1 MSRRAIPFVLTLPGY
16 GWASEGSHL
25 SAVRDWATSKVLAHA
40 RRVGC
45 RVLDIHGWDY
55 TAVDEDGAP
64 AVALVAVLA
73 PLPTI
78 ADAVQALRDRPARA
92 HREHACLLCRE
103 IRRLRACDFDD
114 DTIAR
119 RLELH
124 SGSAVRRHIDN
135 HGGAA

>member
-1 MSRRAIPFVLTLPGY
+1 MTRAIPFVYPLPGY
-16 GWASEGSHL
+16 GWASED
-25 SAVRDWATSKVLAHA
+25 SAMSVVQEWAVSKVAAHA

-45 RVLDIHGWDY
+45 RLERVTDFHL
-55 TAVDEDGAP
+55 TEEDGA
-64 AVALVAVLA
+64 LA
-73 PLPTI
+73 IACVGWLSPLPTI
-78 ADAVQALRDRPARA
+78 ADAVAALRDRPAKA

-114 DTIAR
+114 DTIAA

-135 HGGAA
+135 HGRVS

>member
-1 MSRRAIPFVLTLPGY
+1 MTPRHIPMVYTLPGHNR
-16 GWASEGSHL
+16 ASVDTHL

-55 TAVDEDGAP
+55 TAVDDEGAP

-78 ADAVQALRDRPARA
+78 ADAVQALRDRPAKA

-124 SGSAVRRHIDN
+124 SGSAVRRHLDN